1 MSLGG
6 EKDKGIIWL
15 IYCFVVGLIL
25 LGTGILAILDS
36 SGFPIMR
43 IFDWGK
49 YQVLIEI
56 LLIAI
61 GAYNI
66 IPAVSG
72 YDCTPPVQRARYFGE
87 VFD

>member
-1 MSLGG
+1 MSVGG

-56 LLIAI
+56 LLIDTVTIKFAT
-61 GAYNI
+61 Y
-66 IPAVSG
+66 
-72 YDCTPPVQRARYFGE
+72 
-87 VFD
+87 

>member
-15 IYCFVVGLIL
+15 IYCFAVGLIL

-36 SGFPIMR
+36 SGSPIMR

-49 YQVLIEI
+49 YQVFIEI
-56 LLIAI
+56 LSIAI
-61 GAYNI
+61 GAYYI
-66 IPAVSG
+66 FPAMKG
-72 YDCTPPVQRARYFGE
+72 YD
-87 VFD
+87 

>member
-61 GAYNI
+61 GAYYI
-66 IPAVSG
+66 FPAMKG
-72 YDCTPPVQRARYFGE
+72 YD
-87 VFD
+87 